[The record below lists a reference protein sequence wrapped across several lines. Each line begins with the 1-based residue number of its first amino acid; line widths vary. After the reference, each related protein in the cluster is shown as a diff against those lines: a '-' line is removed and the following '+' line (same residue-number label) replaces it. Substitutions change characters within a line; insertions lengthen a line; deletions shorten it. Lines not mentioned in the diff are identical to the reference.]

1 MSGLSQALS
10 DFVQI
15 LVGGITEL
23 AQGIAAGIVAMAKA
37 LFLDITPA
45 SGSTPEVVNGLSVFG
60 GIVAIFAGLAL
71 AVGITT
77 RVYTWVTS
85 LGN

>member
-1 MSGLSQALS
+1 MATVLQE
-10 DFVQI
+10 FVEI
-15 LVGGITEL
+15 LVSGIVSL
-23 AQGIAAGIVAMAKA
+23 AEGIASGVVAMAKA
-37 LFLDITPA
+37 LFLNTNA
-45 SGSTPEVVNGLSVFG
+45 TTGAVEGLSIFG

-71 AVGITT
+71 AITITT

>member
-1 MSGLSQALS
+1 MAEVLKQ
-10 DFVQI
+10 FVEI
-15 LVGGITEL
+15 LVSGIVSL
-23 AQGIAAGIVAMAKA
+23 AEGIAGGVVAMAKA
-37 LFLDITPA
+37 LFLETNA
-45 SGSTPEVVNGLSVFG
+45 ETGVVSGLSVFG

-71 AVGITT
+71 AISITT

>member
-1 MSGLSQALS
+1 MASVLQE
-10 DFVQI
+10 FVNI
-15 LVGGITEL
+15 LVSGITDL
-23 AQGIAAGIVAMAKA
+23 ASGIASGIVSMAKA
-37 LFLDITPA
+37 LFL
-45 SGSTPEVVNGLSVFG
+45 EVTVSEGVETVTGLSVFG

-71 AVGITT
+71 AIGITT

>member
-1 MSGLSQALS
+1 MLRSAVTMVDVLQA
-10 DFVQI
+10 FVEI
-15 LVGGITEL
+15 LVGAISSL
-23 AQGIAAGIVAMAKA
+23 AEGIATGVVTMAKA
-37 LFLDITPA
+37 LFLEYNEGTL
-45 SGSTPEVVNGLSVFG
+45 VGLSVFG
-60 GIVAIFAGLAL
+60 GIIAIFAGIAL

>member
-1 MSGLSQALS
+1 MAQVLQE
-10 DFVQI
+10 FVSI
-15 LVGGITEL
+15 LVSGIVSL
-23 AQGIAAGIVAMAKA
+23 AEGIASGIVAMAKA
-37 LFLDITPA
+37 LFLTTA
-45 SGSTPEVVNGLSVFG
+45 TVEGVETVTGLSIFG

-71 AVGITT
+71 AISLTT

>member
-1 MSGLSQALS
+1 MAAALQE
-10 DFVQI
+10 FVSI
-15 LVGGITEL
+15 LVSAIVSLGSGI
-23 AQGIAAGIVAMAKA
+23 AQGVSNMAQA
-37 LFLDITPA
+37 LFL
-45 SGSTPEVVNGLSVFG
+45 EVSEGTVTGLSMFG

-71 AVGITT
+71 ATAITT

>member
-1 MSGLSQALS
+1 MATVLQEFIS
-10 DFVQI
+10 I
-15 LVGGITEL
+15 LVSGITSL
-23 AQGIAAGIVAMAKA
+23 ATGIAGGVVAMAKA
-37 LFLDITPA
+37 LFLEETE
-45 SGSTPEVVNGLSVFG
+45 GVVSGLSVFG

-71 AVGITT
+71 AISITT

>member
-1 MSGLSQALS
+1 MATVLQEFIS
-10 DFVQI
+10 I
-15 LVGGITEL
+15 LVSGITSL
-23 AQGIAAGIVAMAKA
+23 AQGIASGVVAMAKA
-37 LFLDITPA
+37 LFLEETE
-45 SGSTPEVVNGLSVFG
+45 GVVTGLSVFG

-71 AVGITT
+71 AISITT